1 MTKYAEKIL
10 NLINHSKDHLTA
22 EEIFLLLKKEEPK
35 VVLATVY
42 NNLNTLYND
51 NMIRKVCM
59 EGEPDRYDR
68 IQKHDHLVCKKCG
81 KLADITFED
90 FTKTLED
97 QLQEGILSYDLKVFY
112 ICPDCKRKSKKK

>member
-10 NLINHSKDHLTA
+10 NLINHSKAHLTA

-42 NNLNTLYND
+42 NNLNTLYNE
-51 NMIRKVCM
+51 NMIRKVSL

-68 IQKHDHLVCKKCG
+68 IQKHDHLICKNCG
-81 KLADITFED
+81 KLSDITFED
-90 FTKTLED
+90 FTKKLEE

-112 ICPDCKRKSKKK
+112 ICPDCREKI